1 VVRRRLTDKLSIK
14 FQHIETHPHLKNY
27 IERMWI
33 FQTGGRMPIDEMKLV
48 VPNGNLKLTISY
60 KSGVVASINDKNF
73 FSREHQITLTGLI
86 DVPVILDTENDIE
99 TETLGTEFKPQGVYR
114 FFHFNLNEI
123 KNQIY
128 SLEDLIGKTG
138 KELAEQ
144 IANTFS
150 VQQKLIIIQQFL
162 LNQLSVHSEDEIFEY
177 CVEKIKASNGQITI
191 QELEKNTGYSSR
203 WLNMKF
209 NDKLGVSP
217 KNLSSI
223 IRFNSF
229 YQSYILGIDE
239 SLFKNDYYHLFYD
252 QSHFIKNFKRFTGLT
267 PSKIEKQKNEFSK
280 NYIKK

>member
-1 VVRRRLTDKLSIK
+1 LSIK
-14 FQHIETHPHLKNY
+14 FQHIEPHSHLKNY
-27 IERMWI
+27 IEKMWI
-33 FQTGGRMPIDEMKLV
+33 FQIGGRMPINEMKLV

-60 KSGVVASINDKNF
+60 KNGVVASINGKDY

-99 TETLGTEFKPQGVYR
+99 TETIGIEFNPQGVYR

-144 IANTFS
+144 IANTIS
-150 VQQKLIIIQQFL
+150 VQQKLIVIQKFL
-162 LNQLSVHSEDEIFEY
+162 LNQLSTNSEDEIFEY

-191 QELEKNTGYSSR
+191 QELEKKTGYSSR

-217 KNLSSI
+217 KTLSTI

-229 YQSYILGIDE
+229 YQSYILGSDE
-239 SLFKNDYYHLFYD
+239 SLFKNDYYYLFYD
-252 QSHFIKNFKRFTGLT
+252 QSHFIKDFKRFTGLT
-267 PSKIEKQKNEFSK
+267 PSKLEKQINEFSK
-280 NYIKK
+280 SYFKK